1 MKIQSLT
8 HTGLGRAEDG
18 TMVPRT
24 LPSEEVEVTDD
35 GVRIVSPSADRV
47 SPPCRQYKSCGG
59 CAMQHA
65 SDAFVAA
72 WKASTVERAL
82 SAQGIEATIADTIT
96 SPIKS
101 RRRAK
106 LAGRRTKKGTL
117 VGFHA
122 RASDTLVEV
131 PDCQLLAPELIATLP
146 ALNALTALAA
156 SRKAEVAMTV
166 SMSVDGPDVHIQTE
180 KELTTDLRVDLA
192 KWANEYGIAR
202 LVWVDEPVVTIH
214 PPRQD
219 FGGSLVVPP
228 PGAFLQATKHGEK
241 ALQDAVSAIVGD
253 ADKVVD
259 LFAGSGTFTLPL
271 ARKASVHAVEGVREM
286 MDALD
291 RGWRSTGGLHRVSVE
306 TRDLFRRPLL
316 PDELNEFDAI
326 VIDPP
331 RAGAEA
337 QVAEIAE
344 SKVATVAMVS
354 CNPVTFA
361 RDART
366 LIDAGFTLG
375 PVTVVDQFRWSHH
388 TEVVAAFTRN

>member
-24 LPSEEVEVTDD
+24 LPLEEVEVTDD

-47 SPPCRQYKSCGG
+47 SPPCRHYKSCGG

-65 SDAFVAA
+65 SEAFVAA

-82 SAQGIEATIADTIT
+82 SAQGIEATIAGTIT

-166 SMSVDGPDVHIQTE
+166 SLSVDGPDVHIQTE

-192 KWANEYGIAR
+192 QWANEYGIAR

-253 ADKVVD
+253 ADKVAD

-337 QVAEIAE
+337 QVAEIAA

-361 RDART
+361 RDAKT

>member
-24 LPSEEVEVTDD
+24 LPLEEVEVTDD
-35 GVRIVSPSADRV
+35 GVRIVSPSADRF
-47 SPPCRQYKSCGG
+47 SPPCRHYKSCGG

-65 SDAFVAA
+65 SEAFVAA

-82 SAQGIEATIADTIT
+82 SAQGIEATIAGTIT

-166 SMSVDGPDVHIQTE
+166 SLSVDGPDVHIQTE

-192 KWANEYGIAR
+192 QWANEYGIAR

-241 ALQDAVSAIVGD
+241 ALQDAVNAIVGD

-331 RAGAEA
+331 RAGADA

-361 RDART
+361 RDAKT

>member
-18 TMVPRT
+18 TMVPRS

-47 SPPCRQYKSCGG
+47 SPPCRHYKSCGG

-82 SAQGIEATIADTIT
+82 SAQGIEATIAETIT

-146 ALNALTALAA
+146 ALNALTVLAA

-192 KWANEYGIAR
+192 QWANEFGIAR

-241 ALQDAVSAIVGD
+241 ALQDAVSVIVGN

-286 MDALD
+286 MDA
-291 RGWRSTGGLHRVSVE
+291 
-306 TRDLFRRPLL
+306 
-316 PDELNEFDAI
+316 
-326 VIDPP
+326 
-331 RAGAEA
+331 
-337 QVAEIAE
+337 
-344 SKVATVAMVS
+344 
-354 CNPVTFA
+354 
-361 RDART
+361 
-366 LIDAGFTLG
+366 
-375 PVTVVDQFRWSHH
+375 
-388 TEVVAAFTRN
+388 

>member
-1 MKIQSLT
+1 
-8 HTGLGRAEDG
+8 
-18 TMVPRT
+18 
-24 LPSEEVEVTDD
+24 
-35 GVRIVSPSADRV
+35 
-47 SPPCRQYKSCGG
+47 
-59 CAMQHA
+59 
-65 SDAFVAA
+65 
-72 WKASTVERAL
+72 
-82 SAQGIEATIADTIT
+82 
-96 SPIKS
+96 
-101 RRRAK
+101 
-106 LAGRRTKKGTL
+106 
-117 VGFHA
+117 
-122 RASDTLVEV
+122 
-131 PDCQLLAPELIATLP
+131 
-146 ALNALTALAA
+146 
-156 SRKAEVAMTV
+156 MTV

-344 SKVATVAMVS
+344 CKVATVAMVS

>member
-24 LPSEEVEVTDD
+24 LPLEEVEVTDD

-47 SPPCRQYKSCGG
+47 SPPCRHYKSCGG

-82 SAQGIEATIADTIT
+82 SAQGIEATIAGTIT

-166 SMSVDGPDVHIQTE
+166 SLSVDGPDVHIQTE

-192 KWANEYGIAR
+192 QWANQYGIAR

-361 RDART
+361 RDAKT

>member
-24 LPSEEVEVTDD
+24 LPLEEVEVTDD

-47 SPPCRQYKSCGG
+47 SPPCRHYKSCGG

-166 SMSVDGPDVHIQTE
+166 SLSVDGPDVHIQTE

-192 KWANEYGIAR
+192 QWANQYGIAR

-361 RDART
+361 RDAKT

>member
-24 LPSEEVEVTDD
+24 LPLEEVEVTDD

-47 SPPCRQYKSCGG
+47 SPPCRHYKSCGG

-166 SMSVDGPDVHIQTE
+166 SLSVDGPDVHIQTE

-192 KWANEYGIAR
+192 QWANQYGIAR

-241 ALQDAVSAIVGD
+241 ALQDAVNAIVGD

-361 RDART
+361 RDAKT

>member
-24 LPSEEVEVTDD
+24 LPLEEVEVTDD

-47 SPPCRQYKSCGG
+47 SPPCRHYKSCGG

-166 SMSVDGPDVHIQTE
+166 SLSVDGPDIHIQTE

-192 KWANEYGIAR
+192 QWANEYGIAR

-366 LIDAGFTLG
+366 LIDAGFALG

-388 TEVVAAFTRN
+388 TEVVAAFTRK

>member
-24 LPSEEVEVTDD
+24 LPLEEVEVTDD

-47 SPPCRQYKSCGG
+47 SPPCRHYRSCGG

-82 SAQGIEATIADTIT
+82 SAQGIETTIADTIT

-166 SMSVDGPDVHIQTE
+166 SLSVDGPDVHIQTE

-192 KWANEYGIAR
+192 QWANQYGIAR

-316 PDELNEFDAI
+316 PDEMNEFDAI

-361 RDART
+361 RDAKT

>member
-24 LPSEEVEVTDD
+24 LPLEEVEVTDD

-47 SPPCRQYKSCGG
+47 SPPCRHYKSCGG

-82 SAQGIEATIADTIT
+82 SAQGIEATIAGTIT

-146 ALNALTALAA
+146 ALNALTAPAA
-156 SRKAEVAMTV
+156 SRKAEVGMTV
-166 SMSVDGPDVHIQTE
+166 SLSVDGPDVHIQTE

-192 KWANEYGIAR
+192 QWANQYGIAR

-219 FGGSLVVPP
+219 FGGSRVVPP
-228 PGAFLQATKHGEK
+228 PGAFLQETKHGEK

-361 RDART
+361 RDAKT

>member
-8 HTGLGRAEDG
+8 HTGLGRTEDG

-47 SPPCRQYKSCGG
+47 SPPCRHYKSCGG

-82 SAQGIEATIADTIT
+82 SAQGIEATIAETIT

-146 ALNALTALAA
+146 ALNALTVLAA

-192 KWANEYGIAR
+192 QWANEYGIAR
-202 LVWVDEPVVTIH
+202 LVWVDEPVVTIR

>member
-18 TMVPRT
+18 TMVPCT
-24 LPSEEVEVTDD
+24 LPLEEVEVTDD
-35 GVRIVSPSADRV
+35 GVRIVSPSAARV
-47 SPPCRQYKSCGG
+47 SPPCRHYKSCGG

-82 SAQGIEATIADTIT
+82 SAQGIEATIAGSIT

-166 SMSVDGPDVHIQTE
+166 SLSVDGPDVHIQTE

-192 KWANEYGIAR
+192 QWANQYGIAR

-228 PGAFLQATKHGEK
+228 PGAFLQATKHGET

-253 ADKVVD
+253 ADKVAD

-366 LIDAGFTLG
+366 LIDAGFALG

-388 TEVVAAFTRN
+388 TEVVAAFTRK

>member
-24 LPSEEVEVTDD
+24 LPLEEVEVTDD

-47 SPPCRQYKSCGG
+47 SPPCRHYKSCGG

-82 SAQGIEATIADTIT
+82 SAQGIEATIAGTIT

-166 SMSVDGPDVHIQTE
+166 SLSVDGPDVHIQTE

-192 KWANEYGIAR
+192 QWANQFGIAR

-271 ARKASVHAVEGVREM
+271 ARKASVYAVEGVREM

>member
-24 LPSEEVEVTDD
+24 LPLEEVEVTDD

-47 SPPCRQYKSCGG
+47 SPPCRHYKSCGG

-82 SAQGIEATIADTIT
+82 SAQGIEATIAGTIT

-166 SMSVDGPDVHIQTE
+166 SLSVDGPDIHIQTE

-192 KWANEYGIAR
+192 QWANEYGIAR

-366 LIDAGFTLG
+366 LIDAGFALG

-388 TEVVAAFTRN
+388 TEVVAAFTRK

>member
-24 LPSEEVEVTDD
+24 LPLEEVEVTDD

-47 SPPCRQYKSCGG
+47 SPPCRHYKSCGG

-146 ALNALTALAA
+146 ALNALTAFAA
-156 SRKAEVAMTV
+156 SRKAEVGMTV
-166 SMSVDGPDVHIQTE
+166 SLSVDGPDVHIQTE

-192 KWANEYGIAR
+192 QWANQYGIAR

-241 ALQDAVSAIVGD
+241 ALQDAVNAIVGD

-361 RDART
+361 RDAKT